1 MTDALERLAA
11 KRRQMQELQKQSW
24 NNAMDTL
31 ENSTQVDKVHVT
43 EDKASNETKSNV
55 SAEPNETKSDVSAS
69 VIIRKNKQTANNRR
83 RAEVKPTSTVPKKKI
98 DPEPIEKIDP
108 KPIKEKKADPKP
120 TPELTETLLA
130 IASKVRRDREKNLE
144 IDPNK
149 TDGPVVKAKSA
160 NPNQNET
167 GSANVN
173 PFRKTPD
180 IMPAVNEE
188 ANDQK
193 QDLKPASNPEP
204 AKEESTEAN
213 KHHIV
218 IELPNLND
226 KPIPR
231 PVETEREKM
240 RKRNEE
246 RDLRQYVRIKHAG
259 EENEP
264 AQTSPSSIKVDKAKE
279 KEKETTKKSRKAV
292 IAIGTGCAV
301 VLLGIGVAKLTHN
314 SNSKESAVQSSMT
327 SSKSAVSKTSSS
339 SSSSASVASTSGQT
353 KAGNVKYTDD
363 EKAVIKK
370 LTDEA
375 AATKKPYQIT
385 ASSIGGGYIL
395 GNISYY
401 PADATKQYND
411 YSITAPSKASKGL
424 TTDKAKKIET
434 QLKKNLPTINKTIHV
449 KNKKKVSMATFLVGD
464 KTYNTILL
472 YDGKPFGYVQTDKNG
487 RLTNVVTTYYIQK
500 VTSDK

>member
-24 NNAMDTL
+24 NSAMDTL
-31 ENSTQVDKVHVT
+31 ENSKPVEDRVHVT
-43 EDKASNETKSNV
+43 EGKAPS
-55 SAEPNETKSDVSAS
+55 ETKSDVSAS
-69 VIIRKNKQTANNRR
+69 ATIRKNKQTTKNRR
-83 RAEVKPTSTVPKKKI
+83 RTEVKPRPTA
-98 DPEPIEKIDP
+98 PEKKIDP
-108 KPIKEKKADPKP
+108 KPAAKIDLKPMAKKPNPKS

-130 IASKVRRDREKNLE
+130 IASKVRRDREKNVE

-149 TDGPVVKAKSA
+149 TDGPVVKAEAA
-160 NPNQNET
+160 NPVQNEEAP
-167 GSANVN
+167 ANVN
-173 PFRKTPD
+173 PFRKTPN
-180 IMPAVNEE
+180 MAPAVNEE
-188 ANDQK
+188 TNDQK
-193 QDLKPASNPEP
+193 QDPEPALNSEPLSNPEP
-204 AKEESTEAN
+204 AKEETTEAN
-213 KHHIV
+213 EHPVV
-218 IELPNLND
+218 IELPNLDD

-231 PVETEREKM
+231 PVETEGEKM

-246 RDLRQYVRIKHAG
+246 RDSRQYVRIKHAG
-259 EENEP
+259 EENKP
-264 AQTSPSSIKVDKAKE
+264 AQKSLSSVKIDKAEE
-279 KEKETTKKSRKAV
+279 KEKTKKSRKAA

-301 VLLGIGVAKLTHN
+301 VLLGIGAAKVAHN

-327 SSKSAVSKTSSS
+327 SSKSAAAKTSSS
-339 SSSSASVASTSGQT
+339 SSSLANATSTSGQT

-370 LTDEA
+370 LTAEA

-424 TTDKAKKIET
+424 TTDKAKKIEA

>member
-31 ENSTQVDKVHVT
+31 ENSKPVVDRVHVT
-43 EDKASNETKSNV
+43 EGKAPS
-55 SAEPNETKSDVSAS
+55 ETKSDVSAS
-69 VIIRKNKQTANNRR
+69 AIIRKNNRQTTKNRRRTEAKAEADRR
-83 RAEVKPTSTVPKKKI
+83 RAEAKPKPAA
-98 DPEPIEKIDP
+98 PEKKIDP
-108 KPIKEKKADPKP
+108 KPVDPKSETKKANPKS

-130 IASKVRRDREKNLE
+130 IASKVRRDRKKNLE

-149 TDGPVVKAKSA
+149 TDGPVVNAEATK
-160 NPNQNET
+160 PQNEDAP
-167 GSANVN
+167 ANVN
-173 PFRKTPD
+173 PFRKTPNVTPT
-180 IMPAVNEE
+180 INEE

-193 QDLKPASNPEP
+193 QDPEPASDPKP
-204 AKEESTEAN
+204 AKEETTEAN
-213 KHHIV
+213 EHPVV
-218 IELPNLND
+218 IELPNLDD
-226 KPIPR
+226 KPSPR

-259 EENEP
+259 EKNEP
-264 AQTSPSSIKVDKAKE
+264 TQKSLSSVKIDKTEE
-279 KEKETTKKSRKAV
+279 KEKTKKSRKAA

-301 VLLGIGVAKLTHN
+301 VLLGIGAAKVTHN

-327 SSKSAVSKTSSS
+327 SSKSAALKASSS
-339 SSSSASVASTSGQT
+339 SSSLANATSTSGQT

-370 LTDEA
+370 LTNEA

-424 TTDKAKKIET
+424 KTDKAKKIEA